1 MSANDL
7 TSLQQTL
14 GPAEGTPEHRDLA
27 TRMRFNYRQ
36 LLGEL
41 MYAYV
46 ICRLD
51 ISYAVTFMARF
62 SQHPTEYHY
71 KALKNIARYLRATKS
86 WGLMYWRSSPCQ
98 QLPHVPFE
106 TVPPDPS
113 LPPFPDVYPR
123 ALSAFRDA

>member
-1 MSANDL
+1 MPMLFVD
-7 TSLQQTL
+7 
-14 GPAEGTPEHRDLA
+14 
-27 TRMRFNYRQ
+27 
-36 LLGEL
+36 
-41 MYAYV
+41 AYV

-113 LPPFPDVYPR
+113 LPHVKSRKILMIMMRLTFVCW
-123 ALSAFRDA
+123 